1 MNKKNILIS
10 ILQAILLLIFIICLT
25 PKSFQND
32 TLFDISLGNKYL
44 NEGISTYDDYSIQE
58 NLEYTPQHFVVNI
71 ITYLVYNSFG
81 FCGLYI

>member
-44 NEGISTYDDYSIQE
+44 NEEIGRASCRE
-58 NLEYTPQHFVVNI
+58 RV
-71 ITYLVYNSFG
+71 
-81 FCGLYI
+81 